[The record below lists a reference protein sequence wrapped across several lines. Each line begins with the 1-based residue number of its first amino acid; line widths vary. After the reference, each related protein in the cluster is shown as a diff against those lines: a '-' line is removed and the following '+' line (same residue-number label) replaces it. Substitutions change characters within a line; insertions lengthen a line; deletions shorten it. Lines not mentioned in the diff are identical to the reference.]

1 MCIFNLTSITSPSKG
16 LLLFLSHFCHCLV
29 LCLVTKSCLTL
40 WDPMDCSSPGSSN
53 SWISQARIL
62 NWVASSFS
70 RGPSWSRDWTCI
82 CCIEDGFF
90 TTKPPGKPFF
100 LIIKSN
106 MILLNIFSCDSF
118 FNLKCRVSLHI
129 NTSLFMESSYNMSW
143 HFRKKFKESTNTYFF
158 PFMRYCV
165 RCQVIPMKCL

>member
-1 MCIFNLTSITSPSKG
+1 MYIFNLTSITSLSKG

-40 WDPMDCSSPGSSN
+40 WDPMDCSSPGSSIFPGN
-53 SWISQARIL
+53 STG
-62 NWVASSFS
+62 NWTASSFS

-100 LIIKSN
+100 LIIISN

-118 FNLKCRVSLHI
+118 LNLKCRVNLHI
-129 NTSLFMESSYNMSW
+129 NTSLFVESSYNMSW

-158 PFMRYCV
+158 SFYEVLC
-165 RCQVIPMKCL
+165 